1 VSSGYATAVVFHCSD
16 CGAVYKAFQQY
27 AESTQLGY
35 FDCSNCNSLVHSW
48 DGVYNYF
55 AWTLILPKKP
65 RSPRG
70 AKRLKITGPRRAPPR
85 WTQEEEQ
92 QLLKMAKENMT
103 ASEIARSL
111 KRTPGS
117 IYSRLQRL
125 YRKLDQIN
133 EVSQRGPLRGIT

>member
-1 VSSGYATAVVFHCSD
+1 MPYCYPTAVVFVCSD
-16 CGAVYKAFQQY
+16 CGAVYKAFQHY
-27 AESTQLGY
+27 AESTQLGH
-35 FDCSNCNSLVHSW
+35 FDCSNCSSLVHAW
-48 DGVYNYF
+48 HGVYNYF
-55 AWTLILPKKP
+55 AWTPILLKKP
-65 RSPRG
+65 RSPRL

-92 QLLKMAKENMT
+92 QLLKMAKADMT

-125 YRKLDQIN
+125 YRKFGRNHSAD
-133 EVSQRGPLRGIT
+133 TK